1 MYSMLF
7 YTILVILIFALVI
20 RFMTPILL
28 VLFVAYIIYYIYRL
42 YKYRQFM
49 KTVDKAE
56 KAFKEEWDNVTSSN
70 EYQTRSRPSSTASD
84 VIEADYTVK
93 DEKKNQY

>member
-20 RFMTPILL
+20 RFMAPFLWIL
-28 VLFVAYIIYYIYRL
+28 FIAYIIYYIYRL
-42 YKYRQFM
+42 YKYRQLM

-56 KAFKEEWDNVTSSN
+56 KAFKEEWENVKASSQ
-70 EYQTRSRPSSTASD
+70 YQSRPKSNFQKTD
-84 VIEADYTVK
+84 VIDADYKVK
-93 DEKKNQY
+93 DD